1 MSDTSDNPIDEPQGV
16 QESESDVELVDLL
29 AESVEPDEDT
39 AEDEYF
45 DIDGEQLSKKEIKE
59 LKAKEASMQSDYTK
73 KTMALAEDKK
83 QFEQLKQRNEQLAQN
98 REQALSQIGE
108 GVQSVNQEIEQ
119 LNAIDWDVVREQ
131 YPEQFADL
139 YAAASVK
146 YSNLQREIGQRQHS
160 RDMLLQQRD
169 NEEIQQLV
177 TDIPDLAD
185 PVKGPELARQM
196 QAYCDEFGL
205 AINNS
210 RIGKLVSKA
219 MSDADDAKKYRELV
233 SRAKSKSRP
242 NASND
247 APAPPAPTKATT
259 SSSAGLND
267 NLPMD
272 EWLKR
277 RNAQLQRR

>member
-98 REQALSQIGE
+98 REQALSEIGE
-108 GVQSVNQEIEQ
+108 GVQSGNQEIEQ
-119 LNAIDWDVVREQ
+119 LNAIDWDAVREQ

-242 NASND
+242 NASSD

>member
-29 AESVEPDEDT
+29 AESVEPDEDA

-98 REQALSQIGE
+98 REQALSEIGE
-108 GVQSVNQEIEQ
+108 SAQSVNQEIEQ

-146 YSNLQREIGQRQHS
+146 YSNLQREIGQRQQS

-185 PVKGPELARQM
+185 PVKGPELARKM

-219 MSDADDAKKYRELV
+219 MSDAGDAKKYRELV

-242 NASND
+242 NASSD
-247 APAPPAPTKATT
+247 APAPPAPTKANT

-277 RNAQLQRR
+277 RNAQVQRR

>member
-29 AESVEPDEDT
+29 AESVEPNEDT

-59 LKAKEASMQSDYTK
+59 LKAKEASMQADYTK

-108 GVQSVNQEIEQ
+108 SVQSGNQEIEQ
-119 LNAIDWDVVREQ
+119 LNAIDWNAVREQ

-169 NEEIQQLV
+169 YEEIQQLV

-242 NASND
+242 NASSD